1 MNSQR
6 TYVVGNPLTGV
17 VCTIRSELPRMHGMT
32 DQTIIPLP
40 KASRPLYI
48 GIDIGG
54 TSIKIGVV
62 DSQGATLGF
71 ERVDTEPHQP
81 PTQAVARIGRAA
93 AELLR
98 QLEISNDDMPAA
110 GLGSPGTMD
119 IPTGMLLE
127 PPNLYAWH
135 QFPLRD
141 AVSDALGLPVAFAN
155 DGAAAAYGEFWI
167 GAGKDDPSIVMLT
180 LGTGVGGGIIHHNRS
195 IDGEHSHGGECGHV
209 IIDTRPNARICSC
222 GQAGHLEAYA
232 SATAVVERTKVL
244 LAQGRASTIRS
255 RMDSGEELT
264 SLLVAEEAEGGDELA
279 YDVVLETADS
289 LAIGIVSLVHTID
302 PTKVILGGAMNF
314 GGDENE
320 LGRRFLHRVT
330 EQFRQQTFPALA
342 ADTLIEFA
350 ALGGDAGYLGAAG
363 LARAKFG
370 PQTPPEA

>member
-1 MNSQR
+1 MTEQPIISLSQAK
-6 TYVVGNPLTGV
+6 TPV
-17 VCTIRSELPRMHGMT
+17 
-32 DQTIIPLP
+32 
-40 KASRPLYI
+40 YI

-54 TSIKIGVV
+54 TSIKIGLV
-62 DSQGATLGF
+62 DSVGATLGF
-71 ERVDTEPHQP
+71 ERVDTEPHRP
-81 PTQAVARIGRAA
+81 PSEAVARIGRAVA
-93 AELLR
+93 KLLEEAG
-98 QLEISNDDMPAA
+98 LSIDDLPAA

-119 IPTGMLLE
+119 IPSGMLLE

-141 AVSDALGLPVAFAN
+141 AVGEAVGLPVAFAN

-195 IDGEHSHGGECGHV
+195 IDGEHSHGSECGHV
-209 IIDTRPNARICSC
+209 IIDTRPDARICSC

-244 LAQGRASTIRS
+244 LEQGRASTIRS
-255 RMDSGEELT
+255 RLDGGEELT

-314 GGDENE
+314 GGADHD

-330 EQFRQQTFPALA
+330 EQFRRKTFPALA
-342 ADTLIEFA
+342 ENTKIEFA

-363 LARAKFG
+363 LARSKCG
-370 PQTPPEA
+370 VKD